1 MRLLIKHPT
10 KVALSYFL
18 KPSMLILPVLLNA
31 IFGSLLTTLSF
42 TIIFGGV
49 LSDIGYLVQALI
61 WIIPGNL
68 YLLYHL
74 IDIKMYAKST
84 SVELTDN
91 GLVVSSNS
99 IKQNINATISFENL
113 AGVTVI
119 QSFFMKLFG
128 LTGLSIQSESRERFT
143 PWGFEHKETIKFAQ
157 EVLDKHRVLFRQTR
171 K

>member
-1 MRLLIKHPT
+1 M
-10 KVALSYFL
+10 
-18 KPSMLILPVLLNA
+18 
-31 IFGSLLTTLSF
+31 
-42 TIIFGGV
+42 
-49 LSDIGYLVQALI
+49 SDIGYLVQALI